1 MSPRKGAVKPTRR
14 SNPET
19 AIVADVMK
27 ALRVLG
33 LFVWRQN
40 TLPIPLRQGNKIT
53 GFRPALKRG
62 VSDILGIVPVPVYL
76 LIDGEY
82 INVSAGVMLAVEV
95 KQPKAK
101 LSDIQVEFRDEVLR
115 NGGVYL
121 EVHSAAEALELIG
134 PYLNGQMTPTA
145 AR

>member
-1 MSPRKGAVKPTRR
+1 MSPRKGASNSTRR
-14 SNPET
+14 PNPET

-62 VSDILGIVPVPVYL
+62 VSDILGIIPVPVYII
-76 LIDGEY
+76 IDDEY
-82 INVSAGVMLAVEV
+82 VKVYTGVMLAVEV
-95 KQPKAK
+95 KQPKSK
-101 LSDIQVEFRDEVLR
+101 LSDVQIEFRDEILK

-121 EVHSAAEALELIG
+121 EVHSAAELVELIG
-134 PYLNGQMTPTA
+134 PYLNGQITPTFVG
-145 AR
+145 

>member
-1 MSPRKGAVKPTRR
+1 MSPRKGTRQPARR

-76 LIDGEY
+76 MIDGEY
-82 INVSAGVMLAVEV
+82 VKVYTGVMLAVEV
-95 KQPKAK
+95 KQPKSK
-101 LSDIQVEFRDEVLR
+101 LSDVQIEFRNEVLK

-121 EVHSAAEALELIG
+121 EVHSASEVVELIR
-134 PYLNGQMTPTA
+134 PYMNGQMMPTA
-145 AR
+145 AK